1 MNAKSDANFK
11 ESQLRRNTFSWAKR
25 LFPRLA
31 RENRHQNTKI
41 EMHIEIQSKSFSVD
55 LGTEISENT
64 YQKTRQVWL
73 FPYLGWVKHLGE
85 FFGYVYSEIR
95 VPNTSLKDFDWILTC
110 ISIYVFWCRFSNPN
124 LFGPAQTNT
133 NILLQGKEA
142 WCIWKHMNNFLTLE
156 CHRRVQSWPF
166 SHIFQYS
173 NERNTFSNTIFF
185 IFYSLLYLPTLLSPL
200 IKNWGKIMALEVHL
214 NLIWGKRV

>member
-1 MNAKSDANFK
+1 MLSARKKPKFSPKGVSKNFYHWCH
-11 ESQLRRNTFSWAKR
+11 LITPIVVWAGPITIGLVHFFILPNTAQ
-25 LFPRLA
+25 A
-31 RENRHQNTKI
+31 HC
-41 EMHIEIQSKSFSVD
+41 V
-55 LGTEISENT
+55 
-64 YQKTRQVWL
+64 
-73 FPYLGWVKHLGE
+73 
-85 FFGYVYSEIR
+85 R